1 MQDAAASAVT
11 DGNEAVR
18 RGEGAAV
25 ADLGFC
31 FRVCQPKNFIYNS
44 VKPFANSVRNMNL

>member
-1 MQDAAASAVT
+1 MQDAAASAVM
-11 DGNEAVR
+11 DGNEAVW

-31 FRVCQPKNFIYNS
+31 FRVCQPKKFIYNS
-44 VKPFANSVRNMNL
+44 VKPFDNWVRIMNL